1 VPRIGHD
8 LMISPALNAASR
20 PSRVP
25 DAVRSATEVRTPLR
39 SCACEAVSQ
48 RTVSVAVAK
57 PGPAMRCAASLSSA
71 ISCSVITAALAC
83 DRLSRQ
89 EITDTTQY
97 RRGSS

>member
-1 VPRIGHD
+1 VATQAIEQD
-8 LMISPALNAASR
+8 CS

-25 DAVRSATEVRTPLR
+25 DAVCSATEVRTPLR
-39 SCACEAVSQ
+39 SCACEALSQ